1 MKIHDEH
8 EDVTPKKKRA
18 TPTPTPTAA
27 LLAAKRAWWAWKC
40 NLRREVTAM
49 GVTQDMWL
57 VDFVEDEPFGRGGV
71 LWRCKGYREN
81 AYLYIYINSQVGLEG
96 LQVFVEQVFSLK
108 ISLEY
113 WVHVETERKSWLMR
127 RLAERGWLNHIFFL
141 ICKASLIPSYN
152 LYQQEK
158 HWYILTPLEA
168 TYPQRLE
175 ILGMPISNLFP
186 WGVVYTSHNPG
197 SVENGCSSKMSF
209 LFFLSIFG
217 GQFALYVLIM
227 VNGFFSFL

>member
-1 MKIHDEH
+1 MFHYTWIDE
-8 EDVTPKKKRA
+8 DTRWTRRRDTQKKRA

-158 HWYILTPLEA
+158 TLIHID
-168 TYPQRLE
+168 
-175 ILGMPISNLFP
+175 PIGSNLSPALGNTWHANFQSFSLRSDIHFP
-186 WGVVYTSHNPG
+186 QSW
-197 SVENGCSSKMSF
+197 
-209 LFFLSIFG
+209 
-217 GQFALYVLIM
+217 
-227 VNGFFSFL
+227 FSRKWV